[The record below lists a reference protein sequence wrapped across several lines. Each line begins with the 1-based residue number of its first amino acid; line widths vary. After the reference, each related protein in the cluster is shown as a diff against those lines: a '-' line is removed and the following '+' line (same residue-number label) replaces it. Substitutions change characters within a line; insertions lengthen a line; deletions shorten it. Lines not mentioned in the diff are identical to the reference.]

1 VYVLLGIVGCES
13 TAAFW
18 PGAFRGRL
26 VVEYGSAIHCV
37 SAVKTITFYSY
48 KGGVGRTLLLANV
61 AKYLCRF
68 GQRVFA
74 LDFDL
79 EAPGLHYKLT
89 PEFPEAGNRL
99 GVVDYIYSFAVEN
112 RPRPDSL
119 RDYVT
124 EVDRNDMLGGLIH
137 LMPAGNVPTAEYWRH
152 LARIDWHDLFNSEQA
167 RGVPFFLELKA
178 QIEKEF
184 APDYLLIDS
193 RTGLTEIGGVA
204 TTVLPD
210 AIVCLLLNSREN
222 LDGAREVL
230 RGICRTRRLRDQGPV
245 ETLPVVA
252 RLLASGDSSEAE
264 ILETVRTFLNEDA
277 PDIED
282 NLCFSRMLALHTEP
296 RLEAEESLLLGS
308 GASFDSPLFR
318 DYIHLFARLV
328 PAEVMMPHLLP
339 LVERAKSDFLG
350 HPEKAEKYLAGLCEY
365 ASVPEPHRA
374 LLNFYFDTKADKR
387 KILDAAHRYWSMT
400 GRADDPLLFRAIHDC
415 RSLLP
420 EAVSL
425 WGIPLDLI
433 EAVWRSHGAS
443 DTAIGTFLAN
453 AYLFAGQSEMA
464 CGAVASLMENGD
476 PSESEIAQWLE
487 VLVRVGNAPLSK
499 DLIAR
504 YKDRILG
511 DREPGDAFWQ
521 AWAGAVGERRH
532 ETADSRKQAG
542 ARPMLD
548 PARLADYFEILVEEG
563 TPDPRQ
569 EIADLLRQ
577 LAPYSNLFL
586 NPSAAERFWRMI
598 DGMRLEP
605 ELREALCGRMTEE
618 EAMRYIRGARILGAG
633 PQTSSGSLRRVPP
646 LTPPSRSA

>member
-1 VYVLLGIVGCES
+1 
-13 TAAFW
+13 
-18 PGAFRGRL
+18 
-26 VVEYGSAIHCV
+26 
-37 SAVKTITFYSY
+37 VKTITFYSY

-68 GQRVFA
+68 GQKVFA

-89 PEFPEAGNRL
+89 PESPEADNRL

-119 RDYVT
+119 RDYAM
-124 EVDRNDMLGGLIH
+124 EVDRNDTLGGVIH
-137 LMPAGNVPTAEYWRH
+137 LMRAGNVPTAEYWRR
-152 LARIDWHDLFNSEQA
+152 LARIDWHALFYSEDA
-167 RGVPFFLELKA
+167 RGVPFFVELKA
-178 QIEKEF
+178 QIEREF

-193 RTGLTEIGGVA
+193 RAGITEIGGVA

-210 AIVCLLLNSREN
+210 AIVCLLLNNREN

-230 RGICRTRRLRDQGPV
+230 RGIRRTRRLRDQVPV

-252 RLLASGDSSEAE
+252 RLPASGEFSEAE
-264 ILETVRTFLNEDA
+264 ILETVRTFLNQDA

-296 RLEAEESLLLGS
+296 RLEVEESLLMGS
-308 GASFDSPLFR
+308 GPSFDSPLLR
-318 DYIHLFARLV
+318 DYIQLFASLV
-328 PAEVMMPHLLP
+328 PAEVFMPLIQP
-339 LVERAKSDFLG
+339 LVERARRDF
-350 HPEKAEKYLAGLCEY
+350 HDDPETAEKYLAGLCEY
-365 ASVPEPHRA
+365 TSLPEPHRA

-387 KILDAAHRYWSMT
+387 KILDAAYRYWSMT

-420 EAVSL
+420 EAVSQ
-425 WGIPLDLI
+425 WGIPLELI

-453 AYLFAGQSEMA
+453 AYLLAGQSEMA
-464 CGAVASLMENGD
+464 SGAVASLMENGD

-487 VLVRVGNAPLSK
+487 VLVRVGNASLSK

-504 YKDRILG
+504 YKDRLLG
-511 DREPGDAFWQ
+511 DREPGDVFWE
-521 AWAGAVGERRH
+521 AWAGAVGERRN
-532 ETADSRKQAG
+532 ETAHFRRHAG

-548 PARLADYFEILVEEG
+548 PARLADYFEILAEAG
-563 TPDPRQ
+563 TPDPRL

-577 LAPYSNLFL
+577 VVPYANLFL
-586 NPSAAERFWRMI
+586 NPSAAGRFWQMI
-598 DGMRLEP
+598 DGMRLEA
-605 ELREALCGRMTEE
+605 ELREALCGRMPED
-618 EAMRYIRGARILGAG
+618 EAVRYIRGARMLGAG
-633 PQTSSGSLRRVPP
+633 PKTPSGGLPRVPT
-646 LTPPSRSA
+646 LTPPSGSA